1 MLLGLKDEDET
12 HDDAPLPE
20 PYDPL
25 TAEDAFPDDGIDA
38 DETDDRQEHDG
49 LLSSVPGP
57 LIAAATFVPA
67 FLAVFFGLS
76 YVLGG
81 ATPAR
86 MSDAPAPAVTAPGL
100 SDAGERATPSL
111 SETIRDPFAPPGLL
125 DPPATSF
132 RNPGEVGRR
141 DDPRD
146 TPREST
152 GEDAAPPA
160 AAPSTPPSE
169 LALPPASPPA
179 AESHAPRAARAPE
192 PPRQTRAA
200 APTPAPEPPAPT
212 EPQKN
217 GREWT
222 PAAAFTDREAASRL
236 ASSIQQQGYPVEIRQ
251 DRSSTRPWVVWM
263 GAQPRGGD
271 RRR

>member
-1 MLLGLKDEDET
+1 MLLGLKDEAT
-12 HDDAPLPE
+12 RDDAPRPE
-20 PYDPL
+20 PFDPL
-25 TAEDAFPDDGIDA
+25 TAEDAFPDDGIEV
-38 DETDDRQEHDG
+38 DETDDRDEHDG

-57 LIAAATFVPA
+57 FIAAATFVPT

-86 MSDAPAPAVTAPGL
+86 MSDAPAPFVTAPGL
-100 SDAGERATPSL
+100 SGAGERATPSL
-111 SETIRDPFAPPGLL
+111 SEAIRDPFAPPGLL
-125 DPPATSF
+125 DPPATGF

-146 TPREST
+146 TPRESN

-169 LALPPASPPA
+169 LALPPASPRA
-179 AESHAPRAARAPE
+179 AESSAPRDARAPE
-192 PPRQTRAA
+192 PPRQARAA
-200 APTPAPEPPAPT
+200 APTPAPEPP

-236 ASSIQQQGYPVEIRQ
+236 ASSIQQQGYPAEIRQ
-251 DRSSTRPWVVWM
+251 DRSSTRPWVVWI
-263 GAQPRGGD
+263 GSQPRGGD